1 MFMDDDGTAY
11 QVRTS
16 FTVVQLTDDYLGPA
30 KLSSE
35 IKPPHGSEPPGA
47 PCDAPHCT
55 PPSRARKQIGTD
67 CAHSKSVWRACVAC
81 VCGARDMDHLLL
93 YL

>member
-35 IKPPHGSEPPGA
+35 IKPPHGSEPPGGA
-47 PCDAPHCT
+47 LRRSALHPAL
-55 PPSRARKQIGTD
+55 ARTKAD
-67 CAHSKSVWRACVAC
+67 WDRLCAQQECVARVCGVCVWRA
-81 VCGARDMDHLLL
+81 
-93 YL
+93 